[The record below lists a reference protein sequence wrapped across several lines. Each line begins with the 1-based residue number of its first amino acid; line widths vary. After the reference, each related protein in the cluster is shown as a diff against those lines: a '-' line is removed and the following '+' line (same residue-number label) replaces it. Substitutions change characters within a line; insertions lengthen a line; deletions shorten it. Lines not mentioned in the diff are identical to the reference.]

1 MEKERL
7 LQVTNIPH
15 MPGNDPAAAPNNKLQ
30 PQYSKSTIGASHL
43 GQTILFPKQTPV
55 YSFFQLQNPPNWP
68 GFNVRNQKCMITLAK
83 R

>member
-15 MPGNDPAAAPNNKLQ
+15 MPGNDPAAPNNKLQ
-30 PQYSKSTIGASHL
+30 PQDSKSTIGASQL

-55 YSFFQLQNPPNWP
+55 YSFFGLQNPPNWP
-68 GFNVRNQKCMITLAK
+68 GSNVRDRKCMMP
-83 R
+83 